1 METIRKVRLGTS
13 SLVKDTTQDLR
24 LSQWEKAVQDQQ
36 RESQDSPM
44 DRLRTCSFTEPP
56 PHPHALPYYSLATF
70 PPKIPRP
77 HLQWHIEFS
86 FLDKVTFS
94 FNKTRWSPVNRGL
107 KESSSAHTCEN
118 DDQEDVPSH
127 LLHPETDTMECQRVK
142 CQQRLRGTPVRVRLR
157 PLNTVS
163 QQGR

>member
-77 HLQWHIEFS
+77 RLQWHIEFS

-94 FNKTRWSPVNRGL
+94 FNKTFPKLLVSFEMLTL
-107 KESSSAHTCEN
+107 KVQHCC
-118 DDQEDVPSH
+118 QEWGEGANKRKTLDYA
-127 LLHPETDTMECQRVK
+127 
-142 CQQRLRGTPVRVRLR
+142 
-157 PLNTVS
+157 
-163 QQGR
+163 